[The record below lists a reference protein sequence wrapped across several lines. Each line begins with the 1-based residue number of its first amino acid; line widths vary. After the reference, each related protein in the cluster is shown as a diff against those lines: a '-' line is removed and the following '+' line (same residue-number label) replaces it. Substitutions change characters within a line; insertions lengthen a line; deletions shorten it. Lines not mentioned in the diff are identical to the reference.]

1 MSAYHYDP
9 LLWPTLG
16 SAAFIGAI
24 ALYLW
29 RRRTTTKGALPL
41 ALVALLLALW
51 CAGGAAEVAATDGA
65 AQRAWFLVRDALTI
79 PSVVLAFWFALE
91 YAGLARAL
99 TRPVV
104 AVLAGVTIA
113 HVGLDLVARGA
124 LMWSLVWWNGAQVQG
139 ARTPLGLAA
148 HVPAG
153 QVRLHVGHRPTLP
166 SAEGSRVG
174 G

>member
-16 SAAFIGAI
+16 SAAFIAAI

-51 CAGGAAEVAATDGA
+51 CVGGAAEVAATDLA
-65 AQRAWFLVRDALTI
+65 TQRAWFLLRDALTI

-91 YAGLARAL
+91 YAGLERAL

-113 HVGLDLVARGA
+113 HVGLD
-124 LMWSLVWWNGAQVQG
+124 S
-139 ARTPLGLAA
+139 TAA
-148 HVPAG
+148 P
-153 QVRLHVGHRPTLP
+153 
-166 SAEGSRVG
+166 
-174 G
+174 